1 MKEAPAGEETRSGSP
16 LAALP
21 AAPPRL
27 STQLTR
33 FVLVGGVAAI
43 VDYSSYQALLVLG
56 LWVHLAKALGFIA
69 GTTTA
74 YLINRRWTF
83 QSQGGPGQFAS
94 VMALYGITFVIQV
107 GMNAVMLAL
116 LPPIRGEITGA
127 FVVAQG
133 TATCINFIVQ
143 RTVIFRR

>member
-1 MKEAPAGEETRSGSP
+1 M
-16 LAALP
+16 
-21 AAPPRL
+21 

-33 FVLVGGVAAI
+33 FVLVGGVAAV
-43 VDYSSYQALLVLG
+43 VDYSSYQVLLAVG
-56 LWVHLAKALGFIA
+56 LWVHLAKALGFLA

-83 QSQGGPGQFAS
+83 QGRGGGAQFVS
-94 VMALYGITFVIQV
+94 VMVLYGITFVVQV

-116 LPPIRGEITGA
+116 LPPIRGEITCA

-133 TATCINFIVQ
+133 IATCINFLVQ
-143 RTVIFRR
+143 RTVIFRC